1 MNETAVK
8 KILLIG
14 QNKFDQ
20 FYYSYVLSQYYSCP
34 VLTVDQECE
43 VVSTMKKNP
52 IDIIYIDISIYP
64 NAGIGTLKNLRNR
77 FPECKSPVVAIV
89 EGRNGSI
96 ISKLIELGVNQYIVK
111 TFKRENVF
119 EKFGI
124 SFN

>member
-1 MNETAVK
+1 MNDTTVK

-34 VLTVDQECE
+34 VVTVDEEYE
-43 VVSTMKKNP
+43 VISTMRNNP
-52 IDIIYIDISIYP
+52 IDIIYVDISIHP
-64 NAGIGTLKNLRNR
+64 EEGIEALENLRYR
-77 FPECKSPVVAIV
+77 FPECKSPIVAIV
-89 EGRNGSI
+89 EGRNSEI
-96 ISKLIELGVNQYIVK
+96 ISRLLELGVSQYIVK
-111 TFKRENVF
+111 TFQRETAF

>member
-34 VLTVDQECE
+34 VLTVDEE
-43 VVSTMKKNP
+43 YEAISTMKKNP

-64 NAGIGTLKNLRNR
+64 QSGIGTLENLRNR
-77 FPECKSPVVAIV
+77 FPECKSPIVAIV
-89 EGRNGSI
+89 EGRNSAI
-96 ISKLIELGVNQYIVK
+96 ISKLIELGVSQYIVK

-124 SFN
+124 FFN